1 MLWKNSV
8 GSRTSAWRAMIALLG
23 LTAAVLL
30 VALSG
35 AGCSRGPAK
44 SAAAGNAPAEAASAS
59 SEREALPPAPES
71 APAPPEPA
79 PRLIPGG
86 SVLSVRLLE
95 SLSSRTARPG
105 QTFAAELAASLTV
118 DGRLLLPRSTRVR
131 GRVVSARPSGRLHD
145 PGYLRL
151 TLDAL
156 QTPDGKWI
164 DVQTT
169 SVSARGKSHKKRN
182 LTFIGGGSG
191 LGAIVGGIAGGGKG
205 AAIGAA
211 SGAGAGTAAAY
222 ATGKEEVTFSA
233 ERKLRFTTVET
244 VVMNR

>member
-8 GSRTSAWRAMIALLG
+8 GSRTPARRVMNAPLG
-23 LTAAVLL
+23 LTLALLL
-30 VALSG
+30 VALPG
-35 AGCSRGPAK
+35 TGCGRGPAK
-44 SAAAGNAPAEAASAS
+44 SAAAEGSPADAASAS
-59 SEREALPPAPES
+59 SDREALPPTAES
-71 APAPPEPA
+71 APSPPEPA
-79 PRLIPGG
+79 PILIPGG
-86 SVLSVRLLE
+86 SMLSVRLLE

-105 QTFAAELAASLTV
+105 QTFAAELAAPLTV
-118 DGRLLLPRSTRVR
+118 DGRLLLPKSSRVR
-131 GRVVSARPSGRLHD
+131 GRVVSARPSGRLHN

-156 QTPDGKWI
+156 QTPDGKWT

-169 SVSARGKSHKKRN
+169 SVSAHGKSHKKRN
-182 LTFIGGGSG
+182 LTFIGGASG
-191 LGAIVGGIAGGGKG
+191 LGAIIGGIAGGGKG

-222 ATGKEEVTFSA
+222 ATGKEEATFSA